1 MATGKMTTGRNGED
15 AAADFLQH
23 RGMRILDRNWR
34 SKGLELDLICEDT
47 SWSPPDIVFVEVRTR
62 DIMGRATPAQSI
74 DQRKRTKLS
83 KAASL
88 YLSRNE
94 LWDRACRFDL
104 LGVTKHDN
112 AYEVEH
118 MPDAFEFTGS
128 QGGGNAAWQPW

>member
-1 MATGKMTTGRNGED
+1 MTTGRNGED

-94 LWDRACRFDL
+94 LWDRACRF
-104 LGVTKHDN
+104 VTPSRSN
-112 AYEVEH
+112 LQAR
-118 MPDAFEFTGS
+118 S
-128 QGGGNAAWQPW
+128 QSSFLER